1 MLSLLLMLTA
11 LAIPFIIYFV
21 RQQQATV
28 PSLRWPKLA
37 EMLGLKYKANP
48 PTLEGQRE
56 GRAVTAVLQGDKVK
70 LSMALRKPTRLRLE
84 VGPKDLVTKRA
95 GIVVPDPV
103 PTGENA
109 FDERLLVRCNDRAA
123 GTKLMDSAVRQRIFA
138 QADVD
143 FVAQAGTIQWTLSE
157 LVDPDV
163 LGELFE
169 ITATLAQELETYPA

>member
-1 MLSLLLMLTA
+1 MLSLLLMLAA
-11 LAIPFIIYFV
+11 LAVPFVIYFV

-37 EMLGLKYKANP
+37 AEIGLTYKPNP
-48 PTLEGQRE
+48 PSLSGQRG
-56 GRAVTAVLQGDKVK
+56 GRPVAAVLQGQGV
-70 LSMALRKPTRLRLE
+70 LISMSLRKPTRLRLE

-103 PTGENA
+103 PTGDNA
-109 FDERLLVRCNDRAA
+109 FDERLLVRCNDKAA

-138 QADVD
+138 LKDVD
-143 FVAQAGTIQWTLSE
+143 FIAQSGTIQWTVPE
-157 LVDPDV
+157 LTDPDL

-169 ITATLAQELETYPA
+169 ITAALAQELETYPA